1 MAWMKQHRI
10 ILIISFVLAILIVQL
25 NLLDSLLLFLLVGV
39 IPGTNYSVPPFLMV
53 CGALVLAWFVIV
65 SSTYRL
71 GNSSRKTVPKNDSRS
86 NNLPKRRY
94 AR

>member
-10 ILIISFVLAILIVQL
+10 ILIISFVLAVFIVQL

-39 IPGTNYSVPPFLMV
+39 VPGTNYSVPPFLMI
-53 CGALVLAWFVIV
+53 CGALVLAWFIIV

-71 GNSSRKTVPKNDSRS
+71 GDRKSAPKSDTKT